1 MRLHRALPLLL
12 TLLATVG
19 ALAPAAHADVLA
31 PEDQTELAQ
40 LLADA
45 TEEQGVCYGW
55 HAQVS
60 DPSGG
65 EGSDDTGSSF
75 GPDTALQD
83 AADADQCTEV
93 VELEASLYYTSST
106 SEADDSASVTVR
118 TSSGSISFEDVKR
131 LGYDEDDLLGDKDD
145 LALFNM
151 VAGLPLLAAE
161 AGLTDPVP
169 FESPTEEELEEAA
182 KEAPTN
188 SPRSDWWRMYWW
200 VPVLGVPLGGFALL
214 LLIGW
219 VVQLKA
225 RRRSTSRPDRTP

>member
-1 MRLHRALPLLL
+1 MRRSGLL
-12 TLLATVG
+12 TVALALLATAVM
-19 ALAPAAHADVLA
+19 APAAHADLLA
-31 PEDQTELAQ
+31 AEDQAELAQ

-65 EGSDDTGSSF
+65 ESSDDTGSSF

-83 AADADQCTEV
+83 GDDADQCSEV

-106 SEADDSASVTVR
+106 SEAEDSASVTVR
-118 TSSGSISFEDVKR
+118 TSSGSISFEDVER
-131 LGYDEDDLLGDKDD
+131 LGYDEGDLLGDKDD

-161 AGLTDPVP
+161 AGLADPIP
-169 FESPTEEELEEAA
+169 LEPPSEEELEEAA
-182 KEAPTN
+182 NEAPTN

-200 VPVLGVPLGGFALL
+200 VPVLLVPVGGILL
-214 LLIGW
+214 LVLIGW
-219 VVQLKA
+219 AIRLKS
-225 RRRSTSRPDRTP
+225 RLSTSRHDRTP